1 MSVSLRRELV
11 LFKLL
16 LFSRFTKPFLAFYL
30 ILVISYY
37 FLIIGASHGAE
48 VPLSSTVGLL
58 TVPVVVSSLLSRVF
72 FTKSDVDFLFP
83 LPLDRKEILVG
94 LYLVSIVANG
104 LFSLYFGAF
113 AVDALGPAGFAVLIA
128 LVLLTSSMS
137 IALAAMKLRK
147 RLLIATIIGVW
158 FLSPLFG
165 FPFSPYSMFIGYNF
179 AYALL
184 ALLTALFVFLSVKNL
199 NELELLSVQGQ
210 TQSSKVKEIS
220 FSSGTPFV
228 AVLKRSLSFLELA
241 ARVNYMGVS
250 TFKTFR
256 INVKYLLIASTLISV
271 VYYLI
276 VVHLGINGA
285 LNDHFFGLT
294 FLLTFLLIYVTLIF
308 AQSSFMFEPLWL
320 SFGILG
326 PLRYARYYM
335 LSRAISLEIA
345 LAPFSVVNALLGDY
359 TVAFLVSGMPF
370 IYVYMASVIASLN
383 PIQIKDENAPV
394 VRFSATQFLIPLLL
408 APPLLLDYFSLF
420 AMLADPSAQLY
431 IGVVSF
437 LIQMGLGLPFLFWK
451 KFWEKAQ
458 EKMLSNNFV

>member
-1 MSVSLRRELV
+1 M

-16 LFSRFTKPFLAFYL
+16 LFSRFTKPFLALSLLL
-30 ILVISYY
+30 IISYY
-37 FLIIGASHGAE
+37 FLIIGATHGAQ
-48 VPLSSTVGLL
+48 VPLSYTVCLL
-58 TVPVVVSSLLSRVF
+58 TVPVVVSSLLSGVF
-72 FTKSDVDFLFP
+72 LTKSDVDFLFL

-94 LYLVSIVANG
+94 LYLVSIVANS
-104 LFSLYFGAF
+104 LASLYFSVF
-113 AVDALGPAGFAVLIA
+113 AVDALGPAGVAVLVA
-128 LVLLTSSMS
+128 LVLLTPSMS
-137 IALAAMKLRK
+137 MALATLKLRK

-165 FPFSPYSMFIGYNF
+165 FPFSPFSMFIGYTF

-184 ALLTALFVFLSVKNL
+184 ALLTVLFVFLSVKNL
-199 NELELLSVQGQ
+199 DEIKLLSVQGQ

-228 AVLKRSLSFLELA
+228 AVLKRSLSFLELGT
-241 ARVNYMGVS
+241 RVNYMGIS

-256 INVKYLLIASTLISV
+256 INVKYLLIAFTSASV

-276 VVHLGINGA
+276 VVHLSSDGA
-285 LNDHFFGLT
+285 LNDHIFSGLTFWLT
-294 FLLTFLLIYVTLIF
+294 FLLMYGMLIV

-335 LSRAISLEIA
+335 LSRTISLEIA
-345 LAPFSVVNALLGDY
+345 LASFSAVNALLGDY

-370 IYVYMASVIASLN
+370 IYVYIASVIASLN

-394 VRFSATQFLIPLLL
+394 VRFSAIQFLIPLLL

-420 AMLADPSAQLY
+420 AVSIDPSAQLY

-437 LIQMGLGLPFLFWK
+437 LIQMGLGLPFFFWK